1 MRNAFAKSITKLANK
16 NKQLVLLSGDIGN
29 RLFDEYKKKFPKRF
43 YNCGIAEQNMVG
55 LAAGLAIEG
64 FIPVLYTI
72 TPFLTSRAFEQI
84 RLDICYP
91 KLKVIIVGTGAG
103 LSYSRLGPTHHS
115 LEDLALMQSLPN
127 LNVFCPGDS
136 YELDNLL
143 PNLIKNKNPSYIR
156 LGKKGEPLV
165 NKKNKLKL
173 GVPNFI
179 FKGREILILSLGNM
193 LSIAFELG
201 KYLKQKG
208 YSPSVVSVHTLKP
221 FNLILYKKI
230 LKKYKKIIFIEEHY
244 FHGGLAQK
252 IKSNYD
258 TLNLE
263 KKKIIS
269 FSVPFDFHTGLGEQS
284 EARDILGIN
293 LDKICKKLLRKKF
306 LE

>member
-1 MRNAFAKSITKLANK
+1 MAISVIDFLTNI
-16 NKQLVLLSGDIGN
+16 
-29 RLFDEYKKKFPKRF
+29 KKFPKRF

-143 PNLIKNKNPSYIR
+143 PNLIKNKIHH
-156 LGKKGEPLV
+156 
-165 NKKNKLKL
+165 
-173 GVPNFI
+173 I
-179 FKGREILILSLGNM
+179 
-193 LSIAFELG
+193 
-201 KYLKQKG
+201 
-208 YSPSVVSVHTLKP
+208 
-221 FNLILYKKI
+221 
-230 LKKYKKIIFIEEHY
+230 
-244 FHGGLAQK
+244 
-252 IKSNYD
+252 
-258 TLNLE
+258 
-263 KKKIIS
+263 
-269 FSVPFDFHTGLGEQS
+269 
-284 EARDILGIN
+284 
-293 LDKICKKLLRKKF
+293 
-306 LE
+306 